1 MSIDNTGKYYDRD
14 RNYRNPT
21 TGAVVSRGTA
31 GTMNH
36 AYSHHGNVAE
46 YQASGI
52 PFAQKVQVDLNHA
65 VQVDFPFVTQW
76 IQVIVDEGDRV
87 QVAFQ
92 ESALAINGGGFD
104 GQGTNSAALA
114 GTNHVVIDASVEGP
128 PNGSIWRIK
137 TNKIFFA
144 GLTNSTTNVYIIA
157 GLTSVP
163 GTEFPDLSGIIGIG
177 TTAVITDNDGTAS

>member
-14 RNYRNPT
+14 RNYRHPT
-21 TGAVVSRGTA
+21 TGADVFRGTA

-52 PFAQKVQVDLNHA
+52 PFAQKVVCNIDHA

-76 IQVIVDEGDRV
+76 VQIIVDKDDKV

-92 ESALAINGGGFD
+92 ESGLAISGGGFD
-104 GQGTNSAALA
+104 GQGTNSPSLT
-114 GTNHVVIDASVEGP
+114 GVNHVVIDAAAEGP
-128 PNGSIWRIK
+128 PNGS
-137 TNKIFFA
+137 
-144 GLTNSTTNVYIIA
+144 
-157 GLTSVP
+157 
-163 GTEFPDLSGIIGIG
+163 
-177 TTAVITDNDGTAS
+177 